1 MEPTGARS
9 WSGSHRKATNCASVC
24 ALSSRP
30 PTNAVFSRFL
40 PRPNASASSISSS
53 VSLKLT
59 RSMPDRAPDAA
70 NATQADWLPTR
81 SEDAMRA
88 IHRSACAFAITLLG
102 TLALWSSPAIAEP
115 WPQRTVRVILPL
127 PAGGAT
133 DAAARLF
140 AQGLSARWGQP
151 VIVENRLGGDGIPA
165 VTGFLAARDN
175 HTLIL
180 SFAGLI
186 TINPLVHDKLP
197 YDPARDLVPIA
208 SMVDN
213 FFAIA
218 VSETLKI
225 GSLEDF
231 VMLARAQPGKLNWAA
246 TSGLPDYIFAALQK
260 SAGLKLTQ
268 VSYRDFVPAL
278 HDLGEGR
285 IHVAVTGLSLL
296 LPQVQSGKAKVLMV
310 TNHERSPLAPD
321 VPTAKEAGYPDLTFS
336 GVVGFYG
343 WRDIPAELRERI
355 AADVRAVGSDP
366 AIGARIASLGS
377 VVRVGTPAEFA
388 AAIEEQRVKIAAIHQ
403 TIIKQT
409 Q

>member
-1 MEPTGARS
+1 
-9 WSGSHRKATNCASVC
+9 
-24 ALSSRP
+24 
-30 PTNAVFSRFL
+30 
-40 PRPNASASSISSS
+40 
-53 VSLKLT
+53 
-59 RSMPDRAPDAA
+59 
-70 NATQADWLPTR
+70 
-81 SEDAMRA
+81 MRA

-268 VSYRDFVPAL
+268 VSYRDFVPDL
-278 HDLGEGR
+278 PDLGEGR

-310 TNHERSPLAPD
+310 TNRERSPLAPD

>member
-1 MEPTGARS
+1 
-9 WSGSHRKATNCASVC
+9 
-24 ALSSRP
+24 
-30 PTNAVFSRFL
+30 
-40 PRPNASASSISSS
+40 
-53 VSLKLT
+53 
-59 RSMPDRAPDAA
+59 
-70 NATQADWLPTR
+70 
-81 SEDAMRA
+81 
-88 IHRSACAFAITLLG
+88 
-102 TLALWSSPAIAEP
+102 
-115 WPQRTVRVILPL
+115 
-127 PAGGAT
+127 
-133 DAAARLF
+133 
-140 AQGLSARWGQP
+140 
-151 VIVENRLGGDGIPA
+151 
-165 VTGFLAARDN
+165 
-175 HTLIL
+175 
-180 SFAGLI
+180 
-186 TINPLVHDKLP
+186 
-197 YDPARDLVPIA
+197 
-208 SMVDN
+208 MVDN